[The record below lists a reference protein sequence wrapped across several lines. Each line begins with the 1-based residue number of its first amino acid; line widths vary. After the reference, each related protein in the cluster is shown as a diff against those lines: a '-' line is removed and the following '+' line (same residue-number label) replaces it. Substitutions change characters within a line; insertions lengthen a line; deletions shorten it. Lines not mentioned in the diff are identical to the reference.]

1 MMKSDKTCPGS
12 LNVLGQDKLV
22 LQSLNCGIFLTSQD
36 MMTEGSVINYD
47 PKFYFLLP
55 HIDLDRAAL
64 RIRKSVLVVT
74 VGLGPDL

>member
-1 MMKSDKTCPGS
+1 MTGGSD
-12 LNVLGQDKLV
+12 
-22 LQSLNCGIFLTSQD
+22 
-36 MMTEGSVINYD
+36 INYD

-55 HIDLDRAAL
+55 DIDLDTAAL